1 MHRLLVVAKDLR
13 ETIHH
18 LIPLLREGF
27 LNQQFERISY
37 PIIFIFSYHGRSLG
51 HARASILKRNKLE
64 TQLFVLRPRWG
75 HALRRQGA
83 DHSDTTDPDFMSR
96 MK

>member
-1 MHRLLVVAKDLR
+1 MRGRLGVR
-13 ETIHH
+13 E
-18 LIPLLREGF
+18 
-27 LNQQFERISY
+27 
-37 PIIFIFSYHGRSLG
+37 IFV
-51 HARASILKRNKLE
+51 LKRNKLE

-83 DHSDTTDPDFMSR
+83 DRSDTTDPDFMSR